1 MRYLLIIIASVA
13 VALGLSGAGIHDSKG
28 VVAKERPTMSD
39 SLPPLVF
46 PGVENAVVGL
56 YIEDIA
62 TGEVV
67 AEYGADRPLC
77 PASIMKSV
85 TVASVMS
92 LYPSDQC
99 FATRFYARGEVVDSI
114 LYGDIV
120 VEASGD
126 PTLGSA
132 YFDNPDASRDS
143 LITALRNSGIDS
155 ITGRLAVDQSAIPDP
170 SYPAGWGDDDYMWPY
185 GAMLR
190 GLNWCD
196 NRYTLNLPSKSTAPY
211 IPGLTVDF
219 RKLRRGKMGYDAMPP
234 LTTVKAWGR
243 PPQKGASVLLAMPDP
258 AEAFIYAMNVALV
271 DSGIRIGG
279 EEKSVEEGPVTELT
293 VVTSPAFPHIMRSL
307 MHRSDNL
314 MAEGMMRTIAPR
326 QPRDTAAVRE
336 LALWAL
342 RGADTDS
349 VTIIDGS
356 GLSRLNRIT
365 PWFLADVLAWM
376 ARSPNAAEYAALF
389 PRVGL
394 EGTVKRLLAG
404 TRLEGRL
411 ALKTGT
417 MSGVRSLAGYF
428 LDEEGMPVY
437 SVVLI
442 VNGFTCPS
450 SKINQAAETFF
461 LNFFS

>member
-13 VALGLSGAGIHDSKG
+13 LGLSGAALPDSKG
-28 VVAKERPTMSD
+28 VIATNRPTMSD

-46 PGVENAVVGL
+46 PGVEKAVIGL
-56 YIEDIA
+56 YIEDIS
-62 TGEVV
+62 TGEAV

-99 FATRFYARGEVVDSI
+99 FATRFYARGEIAGNV
-114 LYGDIV
+114 LHGDIV

-132 YFDNPDASRDS
+132 YFDNRDASRDS
-143 LITALRNSGIDS
+143 LVAALRNVGVDS
-155 ITGRLAVDQSAIPDP
+155 ITGAIVVDQSAIPDP
-170 SYPAGWGDDDYMWPY
+170 SYPPGWGDDDYMWPY
-185 GAMLR
+185 GAMFR
-190 GLNWCD
+190 GLNWRD
-196 NRYTLNLPSKSTAPY
+196 NSYTLSLPSKKTDPY

-219 RKLRRGKMGYDAMPP
+219 RKLRRGKMGYDAKPP
-234 LTTVKAWGR
+234 LTTVKAWGNLPR
-243 PPQKGASVLLAMPDP
+243 KGASVLLAMPDP
-258 AEAFIYAMNVALV
+258 AAAFRYALTVALA
-271 DSGIRIGG
+271 DSGIVTGG
-279 EEKSVEEGPVTELT
+279 EKVPDDGPVTELA
-293 VVTSPAFPHIMRSL
+293 VVKSPSFPEIMRSL

-349 VTIIDGS
+349 VNIVDGS

-376 ARSPNAAEYAALF
+376 ARSPNAAEYATMF
-389 PRVGL
+389 PRVGR

-417 MSGVRSLAGYF
+417 MSGVRSLAGYL

>member
-1 MRYLLIIIASVA
+1 MRYLFIIVASVA
-13 VALGLSGAGIHDSKG
+13 MALSLSGAGLPESRG
-28 VVAKERPTMSD
+28 VIAAERPTMSD
-39 SLPPLVF
+39 SIPPIVF
-46 PGVENAVVGL
+46 PGVEKAVVGL

-62 TGEVV
+62 TGEAV

-92 LYPSDQC
+92 LYPADQC
-99 FATRFYARGEVVDSI
+99 FATRFYARGEVADSV
-114 LYGDIV
+114 LYGDVV

-143 LITALRNSGIDS
+143 LVAALRNCGIDS
-155 ITGRLAVDQSAIPDP
+155 ITGSIVVDQSAVPDP
-170 SYPAGWGDDDYMWPY
+170 SYPLGWGDDDYMWPY

-190 GLNWCD
+190 GLNWRD
-196 NRYTLNLPSKSTAPY
+196 NRYTLSLPSKNTDPY

-234 LTTVKAWGR
+234 LTTIKAWGK
-243 PPQKGASVLLAMPDP
+243 PPRKGASVLLAMPDP
-258 AEAFIYAMNVALV
+258 AESFIYAMTAALV

-279 EEKSVEEGPVTELT
+279 DKAVEEGPVTELA
-293 VVTSPAFPHIMRSL
+293 VVTSPAFPNIMRSL

-336 LALWAL
+336 LSLWAL

-349 VTIIDGS
+349 VNIIDGS

-389 PRVGL
+389 PRVGR

-417 MSGVRSLAGYF
+417 MSGVRSLAGYL